1 MAATASPPNEQGRPR
16 SPAGSGPNAQNA
28 IITTASIT
36 APADSARELGAWQ
49 QAVEHLLA
57 AGLAAAVPE
66 LAARQL
72 RRRGVT
78 ASWSYAPRRAA

>member
-1 MAATASPPNEQGRPR
+1 MLTLQATEAPRPD
-16 SPAGSGPNAQNA
+16 A
-28 IITTASIT
+28 
-36 APADSARELGAWQ
+36 ARELAAWQ
-49 QAVEHLLA
+49 KAVEHLRG